1 MDYYNDLHQL
11 CETLSE
17 ELADANDKIRSAGG
31 KMSAGDL
38 ETIDK
43 LTHALKSVKTTM
55 AMMESEGSYDNGMG
69 NGASGRMYWRGSY
82 DGRGSYARGRDRMGR
97 YSSRGYSRDGDMIAE
112 LRELMNDAKDDRT
125 RQEFQKFIDKME
137 QM

>member
-1 MDYYNDLHQL
+1 MDYYEDLHEL
-11 CETLSE
+11 CDTLSE
-17 ELADANDKIRSAGG
+17 ELAEANEKIRSAGG

-43 LTHALKSVKTTM
+43 LTHALKSIKTTM
-55 AMMESEGSYDNGMG
+55 DMMDGGYSREGRY
-69 NGASGRMYWRGSY
+69 SGRYSG
-82 DGRGSYARGRDRMGR
+82 ARNARRNSMGR
-97 YSSRGYSRDGDMIAE
+97 YSRYSRDNDMIAE
-112 LRELMNDAKDDRT
+112 LRELMDGAKDDRT